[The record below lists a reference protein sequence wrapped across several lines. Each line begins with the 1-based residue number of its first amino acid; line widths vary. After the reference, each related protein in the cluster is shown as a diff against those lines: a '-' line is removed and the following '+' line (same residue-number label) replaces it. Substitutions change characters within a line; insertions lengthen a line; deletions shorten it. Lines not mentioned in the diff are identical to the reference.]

1 MSKQDHNKDFDFER
15 FKQQARE
22 QLQDGASLLG
32 ADGVLTP
39 LIKQFLEESLE
50 AELDAHLDEETSP
63 NRRNG
68 KGKKHVRT
76 SLGPV
81 EVTTPRDR
89 HSSFQPKILPKGK
102 RQLGR
107 DLDRQ
112 IIALYARGSSY
123 GDIRDYLAEMYDL
136 EVSTATISRVTDK
149 ILPLPHDSPLS
160 GQGSSTT
167 PTNVHLWFEMAR
179 NLKSLE
185 SPIQVYFQATVPHT
199 V

>member
-1 MSKQDHNKDFDFER
+1 MSKNDNSNDFDFEQ
-15 FKQQARE
+15 FKHQARQ
-22 QLQDGASLLG
+22 QLKDGASLLG

-50 AELDAHLDEETSP
+50 ADLDAHLDQDTTA

-68 KGKKHVRT
+68 KGKKRVRT

-81 EVTTPRDR
+81 EITTPRDR
-89 HSSFQPKILPKGK
+89 DSSFEPKILPKRR

-123 GDIRDYLAEMYDL
+123 GDIRDGRDVRPGGLHVCESTSPTRQRYAE
-136 EVSTATISRVTDK
+136 
-149 ILPLPHDSPLS
+149 
-160 GQGSSTT
+160 
-167 PTNVHLWFEMAR
+167 
-179 NLKSLE
+179 
-185 SPIQVYFQATVPHT
+185 
-199 V
+199 

>member
-1 MSKQDHNKDFDFER
+1 M
-15 FKQQARE
+15 
-22 QLQDGASLLG
+22 
-32 ADGVLTP
+32 LTP

-50 AELDAHLDEETSP
+50 ADLDAYLDQDTTA

-68 KGKKHVRT
+68 KGKKRVRT

-81 EVTTPRDR
+81 EITTPRDR
-89 HSSFQPKILPKGK
+89 DSSFAPKILPKRR

-136 EVSTATISRVTDK
+136 EVSTFVSLLRLRARDTPSD
-149 ILPLPHDSPLS
+149 LHDE
-160 GQGSSTT
+160 
-167 PTNVHLWFEMAR
+167 HLIR
-179 NLKSLE
+179 R
-185 SPIQVYFQATVPHT
+185 
-199 V
+199 

>member
-1 MSKQDHNKDFDFER
+1 M
-15 FKQQARE
+15 
-22 QLQDGASLLG
+22 
-32 ADGVLTP
+32 LTP

-50 AELDAHLDEETSP
+50 ADLDAHLDQDTTA

-68 KGKKHVRT
+68 KGKKRVRT

-81 EVTTPRDR
+81 EITTPRDR
-89 HSSFQPKILPKGK
+89 DSSFEPKILPKRR

-136 EVSTATISRVTDK
+136 EVSTFVSLLRLRARDTPSD
-149 ILPLPHDSPLS
+149 LHDE
-160 GQGSSTT
+160 
-167 PTNVHLWFEMAR
+167 HLIR
-179 NLKSLE
+179 R
-185 SPIQVYFQATVPHT
+185 
-199 V
+199 